1 MRIAVALCFMLS
13 VVSVAISREPPV
25 PVPYIAGGGL
35 GQQPPIPRPVAP
47 YATCQ
52 PTLSRPVRATAFGA
66 TDRLEHL
73 LQAAVHLEVAGEL
86 DQARQVRR
94 LVAQERH
101 SLLSRLDRHSPDGGP
116 RQVKVQFRA
125 MEISINRLRELG
137 IEWRHATPTG
147 EEVVTLGKDHPTF
160 GSNRIYDDNTALLAM
175 TETLREE
182 GAARV
187 LAEPTV
193 IATSGRPATFQSRGK
208 ITREQV
214 DGSERLVDVGTR
226 IDIVPEVAEPDRIHL
241 KLKIAISE
249 PCPGL
254 SRPSVRR
261 VDTGMKMKSG
271 QTHVLGG
278 LFQYSKARDET
289 VELVILVTSEIVD
302 TSLTADAAPATSA
315 AK

>member
-1 MRIAVALCFMLS
+1 MRIAVTVCFMLT
-13 VVSVAISREPPV
+13 VVSVAFGQDAPP
-25 PVPYIAGGGL
+25 PMPRIAGGAYRPH
-35 GQQPPIPRPVAP
+35 PPPPRPATP
-47 YATCQ
+47 YATSQ
-52 PTLSRPVRATAFGA
+52 PKRSEPVPATAFGA

-101 SLLSRLDRHSPDGGP
+101 SLLSRLGKQNADAGP

-137 IEWRHATPTG
+137 IEWKHATPTG

-160 GSNRIYDDNTALLAM
+160 GSNRIYDDNTALVAM

-187 LAEPTV
+187 LAEPTI
-193 IATSGRPATFQSRGK
+193 IATSGRPATFQSGGK
-208 ITREQV
+208 ITREQA

-241 KLKIAISE
+241 QLKIAISE

-261 VDTGMKMKSG
+261 VDTGMEMKSG
-271 QTHVLGG
+271 QTHVIGG
-278 LFQYSKARDET
+278 LLQRSEDRDEI
-289 VELVILVTSEIVD
+289 VEMVILVTSEIVD
-302 TSLTADAAPATSA
+302 SSLTADAAPAA
-315 AK
+315 GAVK